1 MGDVLWVQRKLLAL
15 HFSIVRHQHLITDEF
30 SWVRAGNGI
39 LEEENKIDRSSK
51 GLYRK
56 GCSPGITRMLLLM
69 ETQGSVRRPRMLLR
83 TVEHGWFMDVRTIH
97 LFMTPKLKGPMLG
110 LICCHHLEILSNF
123 LIKELHFYFAWSPQ
137 IIYLVLVRGRNKWK

>member
-1 MGDVLWVQRKLLAL
+1 
-15 HFSIVRHQHLITDEF
+15 
-30 SWVRAGNGI
+30 
-39 LEEENKIDRSSK
+39 
-51 GLYRK
+51 
-56 GCSPGITRMLLLM
+56 M

-123 LIKELHFYFAWSPQ
+123 FNKGAAFLFCMEPPN
-137 IIYLVLVRGRNKWK
+137 YLSGPG